1 MEANME
7 KNKKQTNVVIVTI
20 AIFVATFMTAVEGTI
35 ISTAMPTIIGS
46 LEGMSIMNWVFSI
59 YLLTNAI
66 MTPIYGKLSDMI
78 GRKPIFITGLLI
90 FVIGSSLC
98 GLAQSMEQLIL
109 FRAIQ
114 GIGAGAIM
122 PVTSTIIADIYPFE
136 KRAKI
141 MGLNGAAWGIAGIFG
156 PLFGGFIVD
165 HLSWHWIFYINV
177 PIGIVTIILISLFLH
192 EDFTYEKKAVDYLG
206 SITLTGTLLFLL
218 YGIQVFGDAG
228 TFKAPM
234 LIWFGAAAVSFASFI
249 FVEKRAADP
258 ILPLS
263 LFSNRTFVIQNLAAA
278 LVSGFLIGVD
288 VYIPMWMQG
297 LKGLKA
303 AMGGFAITPMSLTW
317 IVGSFIAGQ
326 MLLKRP
332 VKTILTT
339 SLTIVSLSAFIL
351 VLLPITTPFYVFLL
365 VTALIGL
372 GMGLTITTT
381 TVTVQNVVP
390 KNQIGVATSVNTL
403 FRILGQTIMVSL
415 YGIILNHKMAEQLTV
430 HQSTGVESNMM
441 NELINPLTAVHLD
454 PNLLPTLRGI
464 LYDGIHNVFFY
475 GLMTVLLAL
484 IFNQFAKKED
494 II

>member
-1 MEANME
+1 ME
-7 KNKKQTNVVIVTI
+7 KNKKQTNVTIVTI

-35 ISTAMPTIIGS
+35 VSTAMPTIIGS

-78 GRKPIFITGLLI
+78 GRKPILIAGLLI

-98 GLAQSMEQLIL
+98 GLSQTMTQLIL

-122 PVTSTIIADIYPFE
+122 PVTSTVIADIYPIE
-136 KRAKI
+136 KRAKV
-141 MGLNGAAWGIAGIFG
+141 MGLNGAAWGVAGIFG
-156 PLFGGFIVD
+156 PLFGGFLVD

-177 PIGIVTIILISLFLH
+177 PIGLITILLFLSFLH
-192 EDFTYEKKAVDYLG
+192 EEFTYERKTVDYLG
-206 SITLTGTLLFLL
+206 SISLTGTLLFLL
-218 YGIQVFGDAG
+218 YGIQIIGD
-228 TFKAPM
+228 TEEFKLSM
-234 LIWFGAAAVSFASFI
+234 LVWFVASLICFAVFI
-249 FVEKRAADP
+249 FAEKRAADP

-263 LFSNRTFVIQNLAAA
+263 LFSSRTFVIQNLAAA

-326 MLLKRP
+326 MMLKRP
-332 VKTILTT
+332 VKTILTS
-339 SLTIVSLSAFIL
+339 SLLIVSISALIL
-351 VLLPITTPFYVFLL
+351 TLLPFTTPFYVFLL
-365 VTALIGL
+365 ITALIGL

-381 TVTVQNVVP
+381 TVTIQNVVP
-390 KNQIGVATSVNTL
+390 KNQIGIATSVNTL
-403 FRILGQTIMVSL
+403 FRILGQTIMISL
-415 YGIILNHKMAEQLTV
+415 YGIVLNNKMAEQLQV
-430 HQSTGVESNMM
+430 HQSKGVESKMM
-441 NELINPLTAVHLD
+441 NELINPLTAIHLD
-454 PNLLPTLRGI
+454 PDLLPTLRTI
-464 LYDGIHNVFFY
+464 LYDGIHHVFIY
-475 GLMTVLLAL
+475 GFITVVLAL
-484 IFNQFAKKED
+484 VFNQFAKKENV
-494 II
+494 I

>member
-1 MEANME
+1 ME
-7 KNKKQTNVVIVTI
+7 KNKKQTNVIIVTI

-35 ISTAMPTIIGS
+35 VSTAMPTIIGS

-78 GRKPIFITGLLI
+78 GRKPILVAGLLI

-98 GLAQSMEQLIL
+98 GLSQTMTQLIL

-122 PVTSTIIADIYPFE
+122 PVTSTVIADIYPIE
-136 KRAKI
+136 KRAKV
-141 MGLNGAAWGIAGIFG
+141 MGLNGAAWGVAGIFG
-156 PLFGGFIVD
+156 PLFGGFLVD

-177 PIGIVTIILISLFLH
+177 PIGIITILLFLFFLH
-192 EDFTYEKKAVDYLG
+192 EEFTYERKAIDYLG
-206 SITLTGTLLFLL
+206 SISLTGTLLFLL
-218 YGIQVFGDAG
+218 YAIQTIGD
-228 TFKAPM
+228 TEEFKLSM
-234 LIWFGAAAVSFASFI
+234 LAWFVAAFVCFAVFI
-249 FVEKRAADP
+249 FAEKRAADP

-263 LFSNRTFVIQNLAAA
+263 LFNSWTFIIQNLAAA

-303 AMGGFAITPMSLTW
+303 AMGGFAITPMSFTW
-317 IVGSFIAGQ
+317 IIGSFIAGQ
-326 MLLKRP
+326 VMLKRP
-332 VKTILTT
+332 VKTILTA
-339 SLTIVSLSAFIL
+339 SLLIVSISALIL
-351 VLLPITTPFYVFLL
+351 TLLPFTTPFYVFLL

-381 TVTVQNVVP
+381 TVTIQNVVP
-390 KNQIGVATSVNTL
+390 KNQIGIATSVNTL

-415 YGIILNHKMAEQLTV
+415 YGIVLNNKMAEQLQV
-430 HQSTGVESNMM
+430 HQSKGVESSMM
-441 NELINPLTAVHLD
+441 NELINPLTAIHLD
-454 PNLLPTLRGI
+454 ADLLPTLRTI
-464 LYDGIHNVFFY
+464 LYDGIHHVFIY
-475 GLMTVLLAL
+475 GFITVVLAL
-484 IFNQFAKKED
+484 IFNQFTKKENV
-494 II
+494 I

>member
-1 MEANME
+1 ME
-7 KNKKQTNVVIVTI
+7 KNKKQTNVTIVTI

-35 ISTAMPTIIGS
+35 VSTAMPTIIGS

-78 GRKPIFITGLLI
+78 GRKPILIAGLLI

-98 GLAQSMEQLIL
+98 GLSQTMTQLIL

-122 PVTSTIIADIYPFE
+122 PVTSTVIADIYPIE
-136 KRAKI
+136 KRAKV
-141 MGLNGAAWGIAGIFG
+141 MGLNGAAWGVAGIFG
-156 PLFGGFIVD
+156 PLFGGFLVD

-177 PIGIVTIILISLFLH
+177 PIGIITILLFLSFLH
-192 EDFTYEKKAVDYLG
+192 EEFTYERKAVDYLG
-206 SITLTGTLLFLL
+206 SISLTGTLLFLL
-218 YGIQVFGDAG
+218 YGIQIIGD
-228 TFKAPM
+228 TEEFKLSM
-234 LIWFGAAAVSFASFI
+234 LDWFVASLICFAIFI
-249 FVEKRAADP
+249 FAEKRAADP

-263 LFSNRTFVIQNLAAA
+263 LFSSRTFVIQNLAAA

-326 MLLKRP
+326 MMLKRP

-339 SLTIVSLSAFIL
+339 SLLIVSISALIL
-351 VLLPITTPFYVFLL
+351 TLLPFTTPFYVFLL
-365 VTALIGL
+365 ITALIGL

-381 TVTVQNVVP
+381 TVTIQNVVP
-390 KNQIGVATSVNTL
+390 KNQIGIATSVNTL
-403 FRILGQTIMVSL
+403 FRILGQTIMISL
-415 YGIILNHKMAEQLTV
+415 YGIVLNNKMAEQLQI
-430 HQSTGVESNMM
+430 HQSKGVESKMM
-441 NELINPLTAVHLD
+441 NELINPLTAIHLD
-454 PNLLPTLRGI
+454 PDLLPTLRMI
-464 LYDGIHNVFFY
+464 LYDGIHHVFIY
-475 GLMTVLLAL
+475 GFITVVLAL
-484 IFNQFAKKED
+484 VFNQFAKKENV
-494 II
+494 I

>member
-1 MEANME
+1 ME
-7 KNKKQTNVVIVTI
+7 KNKKQTNVTIVTI

-35 ISTAMPTIIGS
+35 VSTAMPTIIGS

-78 GRKPIFITGLLI
+78 GRKPILIAGLLI

-98 GLAQSMEQLIL
+98 GLSQTMTQLIL

-122 PVTSTIIADIYPFE
+122 PVTSTVIADIYPLE
-136 KRAKI
+136 KRAKV
-141 MGLNGAAWGIAGIFG
+141 MGLNGAAWGVAGIFG
-156 PLFGGFIVD
+156 PLFGGFLVD

-177 PIGIVTIILISLFLH
+177 PIGIITILLFLSFLH
-192 EDFTYEKKAVDYLG
+192 EEFTYERKAVDYLG
-206 SITLTGTLLFLL
+206 SISLTGTLLFLL
-218 YGIQVFGDAG
+218 YGIQIIGDTEVF
-228 TFKAPM
+228 KLSM
-234 LIWFGAAAVSFASFI
+234 LVWFAASLICFAVFI
-249 FVEKRAADP
+249 FAEKRAADP

-263 LFSNRTFVIQNLAAA
+263 LFSSRTFVIQNLAAA

-326 MLLKRP
+326 MMLKRP

-339 SLTIVSLSAFIL
+339 SLLIVSISALIL
-351 VLLPITTPFYVFLL
+351 TLLPFTTPFYVFLL

-381 TVTVQNVVP
+381 TVTIQNVVP
-390 KNQIGVATSVNTL
+390 KNQIGIATSVNTL
-403 FRILGQTIMVSL
+403 FRILGQTIMISL
-415 YGIILNHKMAEQLTV
+415 YGIVLNNKMAEQLQV
-430 HQSTGVESNMM
+430 HQSKGVESKMM
-441 NELINPLTAVHLD
+441 NELINPLTAIHLD
-454 PNLLPTLRGI
+454 PELLPTLRTI
-464 LYDGIHNVFFY
+464 LYDGIHHVFIY
-475 GLMTVLLAL
+475 GFITVVLAL
-484 IFNQFAKKED
+484 VFNQFAKKENV
-494 II
+494 I